1 VDYRIETQDVIFG
14 LKNAKRVVEIGP
26 GDTLRV
32 MAQRTLAA
40 KYDAYDAAHSI
51 QRQVLTLAKDEK
63 EICYEVDSV
72 KENPRETSTSIPL
85 VEQSPASVAPPPL
98 AAAVTNQKAPPIAD
112 AAMTATDVVR
122 AVIAHKLKKPLPAV
136 SLSESIKILVKGKF
150 CYTT

>member
-72 KENPRETSTSIPL
+72 KENPRETSTSILSLSKARPL
-85 VEQSPASVAPPPL
+85 SRLLL